1 MQVFIHNLFTFGLLA
16 MQAEYITHPI
26 ISEDAIQFTSYS
38 LDLDLHSRS

>member
-26 ISEDAIQFTSYS
+26 ISEDDYTVYKLFFRF
-38 LDLDLHSRS
+38 RSA